1 MRLLS
6 VATGAKL
13 SGTPGSLGEDRRSEG
28 TGPFL
33 PPLNRPLTTVAP
45 CVIRTCV
52 VIARRPLGCRAARE
66 RQRSKGRAKEKK
78 DVRSLHPG
86 RFCGTRKPL

>member
-1 MRLLS
+1 MNRHKP
-6 VATGAKL
+6 GAPSFPLRSRK
-13 SGTPGSLGEDRRSEG
+13 GGELFASS
-28 TGPFL
+28 
-33 PPLNRPLTTVAP
+33 PPNQPLTTAAN
-45 CVIRTCV
+45 CTIHTSV